1 MLQVLSG
8 STGNLLEDEAAIS
21 IITEAKQ
28 LGTDIAEK
36 QARRR
41 YQMTSSLYPNPNHMR
56 PEGQQR

>member
-1 MLQVLSG
+1 M
-8 STGNLLEDEAAIS
+8 GNLLEDEAAIS

-28 LGTDIAEK
+28 LGSDIAEK

-41 YQMTSSLYPNPNHMR
+41 PQMPSTLYPKLDRTR

>member
-1 MLQVLSG
+1 MLSG

-28 LGTDIAEK
+28 LGSDIAEK

-41 YQMTSSLYPNPNHMR
+41 PQMPSTLYPKHDRTR